1 MTLLG
6 CFGGTTILGNTHIY
20 TYLQYVQWNE
30 THGGFQH
37 EKNGQ
42 TKSIITLHPFF
53 EGDISK
59 KGKKHSSNFGIMVQ
73 QETNIYQVIL
83 FAPFG
88 MDVTISKVKWPP
100 TKG

>member
-1 MTLLG
+1 
-6 CFGGTTILGNTHIY
+6 
-20 TYLQYVQWNE
+20 
-30 THGGFQH
+30 
-37 EKNGQ
+37 
-42 TKSIITLHPFF
+42 
-53 EGDISK
+53 
-59 KGKKHSSNFGIMVQ
+59 MVQ